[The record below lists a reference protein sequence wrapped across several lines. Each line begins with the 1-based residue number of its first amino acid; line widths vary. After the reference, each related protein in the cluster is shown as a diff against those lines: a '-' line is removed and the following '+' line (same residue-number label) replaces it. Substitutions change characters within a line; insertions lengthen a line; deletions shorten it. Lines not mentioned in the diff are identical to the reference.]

1 MNADLFYFLEAMPL
15 SLQLEKYEIILL
27 YFLLK
32 FNINNDFLSV
42 TFLFQHDK
50 SNLIF
55 VFKKLK
61 I

>member
-1 MNADLFYFLEAMPL
+1 MNADLFYFLKAMPL
-15 SLQLEKYEIILL
+15 SLQLEKYEIILI

-32 FNINNDFLSV
+32 FNINNDFPSV
-42 TFLFQHDK
+42 TFLFQRDK

-55 VFKKLK
+55 VFKKSK